1 MLTTILLNYADYHL
15 VIHKSS
21 VVDSIRKS
29 CLLVVFHLQ
38 ETLLITVLLVLMV
51 IRTLLNLLLIFGLPA
66 IAVYII
72 TFTQV
77 LLPQTAAIAVA
88 GTFVILI
95 FFWSVIIT
103 GTLTVFTTAVWT
115 LTFLE
120 LEKKQEHKILMSEPD
135 L

>member
-1 MLTTILLNYADYHL
+1 
-15 VIHKSS
+15 
-21 VVDSIRKS
+21 
-29 CLLVVFHLQ
+29 
-38 ETLLITVLLVLMV
+38 MV

-77 LLPQTAAIAVA
+77 LLPQTAAMAVA